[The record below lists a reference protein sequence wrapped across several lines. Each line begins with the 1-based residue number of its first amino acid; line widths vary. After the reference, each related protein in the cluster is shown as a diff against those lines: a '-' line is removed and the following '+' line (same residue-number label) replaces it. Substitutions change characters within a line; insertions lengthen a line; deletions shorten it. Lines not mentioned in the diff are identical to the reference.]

1 MTGQQSLNGNWE
13 LAWTD
18 VQSGFMAEYYTS
30 KTVAGKKFMSAAV
43 PGSVHEALTV
53 LGLQQDVNIG
63 LNAMQARWIEE
74 QMWIYRTTFAAP
86 AASLSAAVW
95 LTFARLEFDAVIYL
109 NGEKIALHANANR
122 PLRINISGKLLDG
135 ENCLTVRLDSG
146 LFSTADK
153 PIEDYSDQPLE
164 RLTKR
169 TFQRKPQYQCG
180 WDWNPRLMNV
190 GILGDVALEWS
201 SVPIVEQ
208 LTVIAIPNEDMSS
221 AQIQT
226 RVTIDNAVNEQSS
239 GTLRVQIRE
248 TGSEQQLTLQLPAGE
263 SRHMLEFSLLN
274 PKLWW
279 PTGHGE
285 QHLYTID
292 VSFTCDGV
300 EQQLSRRTGVRRVEM
315 NQSVHPKEG
324 RFCILT
330 INNRPIFCKGGNWV
344 PADMLYGSVTPERT
358 RELIDLAAAANFNL
372 LRIWGGGLFIDHVL
386 GDYCDEQGI
395 LIWHDFLFA
404 CGKFPGDDPDFA
416 AEVRRE
422 VTWAVR
428 ELAHHPALVVWCGN
442 NEIEWGDWEWGYD
455 SRARTHPHYAIF
467 HHDIPKIVHDED
479 PSKIHW
485 ISSPSSPDF
494 LPANSSIVGDQ
505 HPWGVTLGEPGA
517 SKWWHYREYID
528 RFANEG
534 GVLGASSIA
543 TLRQFLPEKEC
554 YLGSPSWDFHDN
566 IFALYDVGNNGGKPR
581 TMQTVE
587 YWLGADAAEMSLEKY
602 ALASG
607 LLQAEGLNEYISN
620 YRRRMFDSACAVFW
634 MYNDSW
640 PTSHGWTIVDYY
652 RRKKLAYHP
661 VRRAFQPV
669 TVVVAE
675 DDGLVTIYGVN
686 DTPHAWDGEVEYGI
700 FTLDGAYP
708 LRAKI
713 AASLPANA
721 STLLASFSSEEWQAV
736 GFTRS
741 AAFAVLTVDGKMQAQ
756 YRRFNELFQNLEF
769 APAQI
774 SLQRN
779 GEEVI
784 FNSPVFVWN
793 VCLDV
798 TGEADIADNCFDLLP
813 GYSYSV
819 SWPNNAYE
827 PNIAAVGSRDA
838 LK

>member
-1 MTGQQSLNGNWE
+1 MPEQLSLNGNWS

-18 VQSGFMAEYYTS
+18 AQNGSLPEYYTT
-30 KTVAGKKFMSAAV
+30 KVVAGKKFMPAAV
-43 PGSVHEALTV
+43 PGSVHEALTA
-53 LGLQQDVNIG
+53 LGLQHDVNVG

-74 QMWIYRTTFAAP
+74 QMWIYRTTFVVP
-86 AASLSAAVW
+86 AAALSAAVW
-95 LTFARLEFDAVIYL
+95 LSFTRLEYDAVIYL
-109 NGEKIALHANANR
+109 NGEKIASHANANR
-122 PLRINISGKLLDG
+122 PLRINISGKLLAG
-135 ENCLTVRLDSG
+135 ENNLAVRLDAG
-146 LFSTADK
+146 LFSVADK
-153 PIEDYSDQPLE
+153 LTGDYFDQPIE

-190 GILGDVALEWS
+190 GILGDVMLEWS
-201 SVPIVEQ
+201 SVPVIEQ
-208 LTVIAIPNEDMSS
+208 LTVIAIPNDDLSR
-221 AQIQT
+221 ALIQA
-226 RVTIDNAVNEQSS
+226 RVTIDSAVNAQSS
-239 GTLRVQIRE
+239 GILLMKIRE
-248 TGSEQQLTLQLPAGE
+248 TGSEEQVTIQLPAGE
-263 SRHMLEFSLLN
+263 SRHLLEIALSD

-279 PTGHGE
+279 PVGHGE
-285 QHLYTID
+285 QFLYTID
-292 VSFTCDGV
+292 ISFICDGI
-300 EQQLSRRTGVRRVEM
+300 EQRATRRTGVRRVEM
-315 NQSVHPKEG
+315 DQSVHPKEG

-358 RELIDLAAAANFNL
+358 RELIDLALAANFNL

-386 GDYCDEQGI
+386 GDYCDEKGI

-442 NEIEWGDWEWGYD
+442 NEIESGDWEWGYD

-494 LPANSSIVGDQ
+494 ITPNSPIVGDQ

-517 SKWWHYREYID
+517 AKWWKYRDYID

-543 TLRQFLPEKEC
+543 TLRQFLPENEF

-566 IFALYDVGNNGGKPR
+566 PFSLYDMGNSGGKPR

-587 YWLGADAAEMSLEKY
+587 YWLGFDVAALEIEQY
-602 ALASG
+602 SLASG
-607 LLQAEGLNEYISN
+607 LLHAEGLNEYISN

-640 PTSHGWTIVDYY
+640 PATHGWTIVDYY

-675 DDGLVTIYGVN
+675 DDGMVTIYGVN
-686 DTPHAWDGEVEYGI
+686 DSPQAWAGEVEYGI
-700 FTLDGAYP
+700 FTLDGTYP
-708 LRAKI
+708 LRNKI

-721 STLLASFSSEEWQAV
+721 ATLLASFSRDEWQAV
-736 GFTRS
+736 GFNCS
-741 AAFAVLTVDGKMQAQ
+741 GAFAVLSNEGKMQAQ
-756 YRRFNELFQNLEF
+756 YRRFNELFKHLQF

-774 SLQRN
+774 ILQRQ
-779 GEEVI
+779 GDEVT
-784 FNSPVFVWN
+784 FNSPVFVWS
-793 VCLDV
+793 VCLDI

-813 GYSYSV
+813 DVPYTV
-819 SWPNNAYE
+819 SWPADA
-827 PNIAAVGSRDA
+827 PAPVIAAIGSRDA
-838 LK
+838 VK